1 MNTKELTNVVLK
13 YCKNESPGYAIMIDG
28 PWGIGKTHF
37 IKELLDENKK
47 LKSIHVSL
55 YGAASTSQIDDSIF
69 AALVGCADVSDS
81 EIKKAG
87 DFLGKMFSAF
97 GDKTEGS
104 AVGAI
109 ASISGEAL
117 KKRALK
123 NLTSNTVLIFDD
135 FERSKL
141 SQSEALS
148 KINEFVEHQK
158 LKAII
163 LCDERAV
170 EDEKYHQAKEKVILH
185 TNGFERTPEEIASI
199 CFGAKGCSKADEI
212 AVYKSEFIRIVE
224 QFNLTNI
231 RTLKHGLECF
241 LEIFSEI
248 IKKDPKY
255 QSSPLLSDILFST
268 IVLSVGYRDYSV
280 PLDELKTTVSNRN
293 SMAVA
298 YHMKEPK
305 KESSEQTNKK
315 NWERFYENILAKS
328 SRSIEFHSVFELV
341 CRGHLNKSEIAKDIK
356 SWEGR
361 AARPDSPITNF
372 TTVQPIDNEEFNRHI
387 KTALGILNSQ
397 TYEFYST
404 AELYSFCN
412 SLYFIYAN
420 KGFIFKGNFGAEL
433 KKFAKLAAHN
443 CQNHTEPSTFG
454 CRDDNYEVVKSIFT
468 ILDKSSKELS
478 ETQLIEKTRN
488 KLLNDLRK
496 GGIKRI
502 VDSGDDA
509 FSKSII
515 NSDFVTSLTSIFPE
529 LDNVSVI
536 TLGDFLQ
543 KRFKN
548 DSDFEKYKEE
558 LAPLAELD
566 EYLRK
571 FLKDSKY
578 NLATMMAFI
587 LSNTVS
593 SIVLKAKEVADN
605 KPLCD

>member
-47 LKSIHVSL
+47 LKAIHVSL

-170 EDEKYHQAKEKVILH
+170 EDEKYYQTKEKVVLY
-185 TNGFERTPEEIASI
+185 TNAFHRSPDEIVSI
-199 CFGAKGCSKADEI
+199 CFKEMRNLKGIHCDILEI
-212 AVYKSEFIRIVE
+212 ELINLVE

-231 RTLKHGLECF
+231 RTIKHGLDCF
-241 LEIFSEI
+241 KDIATEILKVDS
-248 IKKDPKY
+248 KY
-255 QSSPLLSDILFST
+255 QNSPILFEILFST
-268 IVLSVGYRDYSV
+268 IVLSVAYKDYSV
-280 PLDELKTTVSNRN
+280 PVDELKKTVTNYSD
-293 SMAVA
+293 MAVA
-298 YHMKEPK
+298 YHMRKQSKEETK
-305 KESSEQTNKK
+305 LT
-315 NWERFYENILAKS
+315 NWERFYVNILGQGKY
-328 SRSIEFHSVFELV
+328 RLEFESVFELV
-341 CRGHLNKSEIAKDIK
+341 CKGHLDRAAIVKDLDR
-356 SWEGR
+356 WEGKDS
-361 AARPDSPITNF
+361 RPDSPISNF
-372 TTVQPIDNEEFNRHI
+372 RVDQPISASEFQSYMDI
-387 KTALGILNSQ
+387 AKDILDDRS
-397 TYEFYST
+397 YVFYST
-404 AELYSFCN
+404 AELYSFCKN
-412 SLYFIYAN
+412 LYFIYN
-420 KGFIFKGNFGAEL
+420 HKGFNYDGNFNEKL
-433 KKFAKLAAHN
+433 REFATIAVNN
-443 CQNHTEPSTFG
+443 CQSHTEPSAFG
-454 CRDDNYEVVKSIFT
+454 CRDDDSEVVKTIFA
-468 ILDKSSKELS
+468 LLSQSSKELS
-478 ETQLIEKTRN
+478 EAKIIASARK
-488 KLLNDLRK
+488 KLLINLKK
-496 GGIKRI
+496 GGLERI
-502 VDSGDDA
+502 VDTGDDA
-509 FSKSII
+509 FSKNII
-515 NSDFVTSLTSIFPE
+515 NSSFVTSLTSIFPE
-529 LDNVSVI
+529 LDNVSVRA
-536 TLGDFLQ
+536 LGIFL
-543 KRFKN
+543 KNRFK
-548 DSDFEKYKEE
+548 SDYDFDNYKDE
-558 LAPLAELD
+558 LGPLSELD
-566 EYLRK
+566 EYLK
-571 FLKDSKY
+571 QYLKDSEY
-578 NLATMMAFI
+578 NLSTMMASI

-593 SIVLKAKEVADN
+593 SIVMKAEELAETK
-605 KPLCD
+605 K

>member
-1 MNTKELTNVVLK
+1 MNSKELTNVVLK

-47 LKSIHVSL
+47 LKAIHVSL

-117 KKRALK
+117 KKRTLK
-123 NLTSNTVLIFDD
+123 SLTSNTVLIFDD
-135 FERSKL
+135 FERSKV
-141 SQSEALS
+141 SQSETLS

-170 EDEKYHQAKEKVILH
+170 IDKEYHQAKEKVILH

-199 CFGAKGCSKADEI
+199 CFEAKGCSKADEI
-212 AVYKSEFIRIVE
+212 TVYKSEFIRIVE

-241 LEIFSEI
+241 LDISSAIQEI
-248 IKKDPKY
+248 DLKY
-255 QSSPLLSDILFST
+255 QSSPVLSDILFST
-268 IVLSVGYRDYSV
+268 IVLSAGYRDYSV
-280 PLDELKTTVSNRN
+280 PVGELKKTIQNYSE
-293 SMAVA
+293 MAVA
-298 YHMKEPK
+298 YHMKER
-305 KESSEQTNKK
+305 EEAADET
-315 NWERFYENILAKS
+315 NWERFYTNILAKC
-328 SRSIEFHSVFELV
+328 SRSLEFHSVFELV
-341 CRGHLNKSEIAKDIK
+341 CRGHLNKSLIAKDLE

-361 AARPDSPITNF
+361 ATRPDSPITNF
-372 TTVQPIDNEEFNRHI
+372 RIDEPIDNEEFNSHI
-387 KTALGILNSQ
+387 ETALDILNSP

-412 SLYFIYAN
+412 SLYFIYFH
-420 KGFIFKGNFGAEL
+420 KGFSFDGDFGKKL
-433 KKFAKLAAHN
+433 KKFAKLAVRN
-443 CQNHTEPSTFG
+443 CKNHTEPSSFG
-454 CRDDNYEVVKSIFT
+454 CRDDNHEVLKSIFST
-468 ILDKSSKELS
+468 LTKSSKKLAEA
-478 ETQLIEKTRN
+478 QLIENTRT
-488 KLLNDLRK
+488 KLLNDLKK

-502 VDSGDDA
+502 VDSGDSG

-515 NSDFVTSLTSIFPE
+515 NRDFIYSLKHMLAE
-529 LDNVSVI
+529 LDNTSVRAFGI
-536 TLGDFLQ
+536 FIEN
-543 KRFKN
+543 RFIR
-548 DSDFEKYKEE
+548 DSDYETYKDEIR
-558 LAPLAELD
+558 PLAELSQHLQK
-566 EYLRK
+566 Y
-571 FLKDSKY
+571 LKDSGK
-578 NLATMMAFI
+578 NLSTMMI
-587 LSNTVS
+587 SLLSKTVS
-593 SIVLKAKEVADN
+593 DVVSKAKEMGILD
-605 KPLCD
+605 